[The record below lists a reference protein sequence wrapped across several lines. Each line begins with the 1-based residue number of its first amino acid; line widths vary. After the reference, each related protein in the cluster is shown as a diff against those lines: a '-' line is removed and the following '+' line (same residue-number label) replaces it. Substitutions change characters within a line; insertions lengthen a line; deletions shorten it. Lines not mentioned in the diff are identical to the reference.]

1 MNLLITGAWQNAKKY
16 FNEIEMLGHKLS
28 FMQQE
33 KDALPCEYLWVE
45 GVICNGLFLYHA
57 IEKFVNLKY
66 IQLTSAGYDRV
77 PMEYIKFHNIEIHNA
92 GGVYSIPM
100 AEFAVCGVLQ
110 LYKRNRFFMKNQI
123 THKWKKHRGL
133 LELYNKTV
141 CIVGCGSVGIECAKR
156 FSAFGC
162 HVIGVDI
169 VSHQSDSYDSIES
182 LNKINDVFSK
192 SDIIVLTLPL
202 VKETY
207 HLINEEKFLQ
217 MKQGSVLV
225 NIARGAVID
234 TSALIKA
241 LKIRLSGAVLDV
253 FEDEPLKL
261 DSPLWDMKNVVIT
274 PHNSFIG
281 DGNHQRMM
289 NVIFSNLEAIK

>member
-141 CIVGCGSVGIECAKR
+141 CIVGCGSVGTECAKR

-169 VSHQSDSYDSIES
+169 VSYQSDSYDSIES

>member
-141 CIVGCGSVGIECAKR
+141 CIVGCGSVGTECAKR

-281 DGNHQRMM
+281 NGNHQRMM

>member
-33 KDALPCEYLWVE
+33 KDALPCEYLWAE

-141 CIVGCGSVGIECAKR
+141 CIVGCGSVGTECAKR

>member
-1 MNLLITGAWQNAKKY
+1 
-16 FNEIEMLGHKLS
+16 
-28 FMQQE
+28 
-33 KDALPCEYLWVE
+33 
-45 GVICNGLFLYHA
+45 
-57 IEKFVNLKY
+57 
-66 IQLTSAGYDRV
+66 
-77 PMEYIKFHNIEIHNA
+77 MEYIKFHNIEIHNA

-141 CIVGCGSVGIECAKR
+141 CIVGCGSVGTECAKR

>member
-141 CIVGCGSVGIECAKR
+141 CIVGCGSVGTECAKR

-169 VSHQSDSYDSIES
+169 VLHQSDSYDSIES